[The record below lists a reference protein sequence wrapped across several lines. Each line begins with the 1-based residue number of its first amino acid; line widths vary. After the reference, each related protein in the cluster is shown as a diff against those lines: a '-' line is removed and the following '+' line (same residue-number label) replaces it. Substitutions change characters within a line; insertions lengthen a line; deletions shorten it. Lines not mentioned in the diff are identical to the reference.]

1 LQKVLGIRAGDG
13 DERAVFQQGKG
24 HGEDKSLIL
33 QNGWPLRKPLTLP
46 PQESMAMTYDLILT
60 GGTVV
65 NHDGE
70 GARDIGVKN
79 ERIAAIG
86 DLRQASAGET
96 IDCRGLHILPG
107 VIDSQVHF
115 REPGLEHKED
125 LETGSRA
132 AVLGGVTAVFEMPNT
147 NPLTTSEA
155 TLADKVRRGSGRM
168 HCDFAFWV
176 GGTRDNAR
184 DVGELERLPGAA
196 GIKVFMGSSTGD
208 LLVEDDEGVASV
220 LRNTRRR
227 AAFHSEDEFRL
238 RERLGE
244 RIEGDPSS
252 HPVWRDEIAALR
264 CTERLVRI
272 ARNVRARIH
281 VLHISTAEEISFLQ
295 QHKDVAT
302 CEATPH
308 HLTLSA
314 DDYLRLGTL
323 IQMNPP
329 VRASRH
335 RDGVWHGIAQGIVD
349 VLGSDHA
356 PHTLAEKAKP
366 YPASPSGMTGVQTL
380 VPVMLDHV
388 NAGRLTLQRFVDLSS
403 HGPQRIFGIARKG
416 RIAAGYDADFTV
428 VDMKR
433 RETITNAQAGSK
445 AGWTPY
451 DGKEVT
457 GWPVGTVI
465 RGRRIMWEGE
475 IVTPGQGRA
484 VEFSEALPG

>member
-1 LQKVLGIRAGDG
+1 M
-13 DERAVFQQGKG
+13 
-24 HGEDKSLIL
+24 
-33 QNGWPLRKPLTLP
+33 T
-46 PQESMAMTYDLILT
+46 MTYDLILT

-70 GARDIGVKN
+70 GLRDVGVTGG
-79 ERIAAIG
+79 RIAAIG
-86 DLRQASAGET
+86 NLRQASAGET

-107 VIDSQVHF
+107 VVDSQVHF

-184 DVGELERLPGAA
+184 DVGDLERLPGAA

-208 LLVEDDEGVASV
+208 LLVEDDEGVASI

-238 RERLGE
+238 RERLDE

-272 ARNVRARIH
+272 ARDVRARIH
-281 VLHISTAEEISFLQ
+281 VLHISTAEEILFLE

-314 DDYLRLGTL
+314 DDYARLGTL

-329 VRASRH
+329 VRDKRH

-356 PHTLAEKAKP
+356 PHTLAEKAKS

-380 VPVMLDHV
+380 VPIMLDHI

-403 HGPQRIFGIARKG
+403 HGPQRIFGMARKG
-416 RIAAGYDADFTV
+416 RIAAGYDADFTI

-433 RETITNAQAGSK
+433 RETIANAQAGSK

-451 DGKEVT
+451 DGKQVT

-465 RGRRIMWEGE
+465 RGQRVMWEGE
-475 IVTPGQGRA
+475 IATPGQGRA